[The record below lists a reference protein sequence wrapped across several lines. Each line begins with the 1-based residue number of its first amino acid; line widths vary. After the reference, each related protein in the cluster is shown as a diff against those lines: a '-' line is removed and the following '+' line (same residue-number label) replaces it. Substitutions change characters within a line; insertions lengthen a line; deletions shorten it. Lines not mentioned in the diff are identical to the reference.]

1 MLHKFSASAVFGD
14 TDSGRNAR
22 AHTSHSVRLRSF
34 GGVFT
39 LDLHAFADIENIGES
54 KRQGLSFVGQV
65 PQKAKEEARREAEAD
80 ARTKAEAEVQACC
93 EG

>member
-1 MLHKFSASAVFGD
+1 M
-14 TDSGRNAR
+14 
-22 AHTSHSVRLRSF
+22 
-34 GGVFT
+34 
-39 LDLHAFADIENIGES
+39 DLHAFADIENIGES